1 MIVYKLL
8 IDSDMYCKEIAAVAG
23 LYVSVKAA
31 QKAVQQLVDCQP
43 VDWNYGEGCIW
54 ANSCYVCEF
63 YFFCTIV
70 EVEVK
75 E

>member
-8 IDSDMYCKEIAAVAG
+8 IDSDMYCKELAEIAG
-23 LYVSVKAA
+23 LYVSVEAA
-31 QKAVQQLVDCQP
+31 KKAVANMVKDELVE
-43 VDWNYGEGCIW
+43 WNHGGGCVW
-54 ANSCYVCEF
+54 SESCYFCDY
-63 YFFCTIV
+63 YFFCTII